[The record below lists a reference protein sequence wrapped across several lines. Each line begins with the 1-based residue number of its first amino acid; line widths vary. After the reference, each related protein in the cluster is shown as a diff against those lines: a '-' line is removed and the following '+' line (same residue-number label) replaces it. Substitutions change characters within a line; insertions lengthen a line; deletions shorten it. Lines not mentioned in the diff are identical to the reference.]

1 MNILVLLKR
10 VPDTASKIKVA
21 ADGMAID
28 PAGVEFVINPYD
40 EIAIE
45 QAIQLK
51 EAGGGK
57 VTVLCLGPKEA
68 TKEIRTALAMGADE
82 GILLVDGMLGD
93 GAGGR
98 DAVSTADALAGA
110 AGDVECDL
118 VLAGWKAVDTDDGA
132 VAHLLAGKLGLPCV
146 TFVTKLET
154 GDGQVTAHREV
165 EGVTE
170 VVEVKLPALLTVQK
184 GLVEPRY
191 TSLKGIMM
199 AKRKKIDEREASSG
213 EPKVTILGMTPP
225 PPRPEGRI
233 VGEGADAVPALVQ
246 ALSDEQKLL

>member
-57 VTVLCLGPKEA
+57 ITVLCLGPNAA

-82 GILLVDGMLGD
+82 GILLVDETP
-93 GAGGR
+93 GR
-98 DAVSTADALAGA
+98 DAVSTAKALAA
-110 AGDVECDL
+110 AAKDIEFDL
-118 VLAGWKAVDTDDGA
+118 VLAGWKSVDTDDGA
-132 VAHLLAGKLGLPCV
+132 ATHFLAAELGLPCV
-146 TFVTKLET
+146 TMITKLET
-154 GDGQVTAHREV
+154 GDGQVVAHREV

-170 VVEVKLPALLTVQK
+170 VVEVKLPAMLTCQK

-199 AKRKKIDEREASSG
+199 AKRKKIDERAAEAG
-213 EPKVTILGMTPP
+213 EPKIRIRTMTPP
-225 PPRPEGRI
+225 PPRPAGRI
-233 VGEGADAVPALVQ
+233 VGEGADAVPALIQ

>member
-1 MNILVLLKR
+1 MKILVLTKR
-10 VPDTASKIKVA
+10 VPDTAAKIKVA

-28 PAGVEFVINPYD
+28 PSGVEFVINPYD

-45 QAIQLK
+45 QAIQFK
-51 EAGGGK
+51 EAGGGHI
-57 VTVLCLGPKEA
+57 TILCMGPAAA

-82 GILLVDGMLGD
+82 GILLVDD
-93 GAGGR
+93 GAPR
-98 DAVSTADALAGA
+98 DATSTASALAA
-110 AGDVECDL
+110 AAKDVEFDL
-118 VLAGWKAVDTDDGA
+118 VLAGWKSVDTDDGT
-132 VAHLLAGKLGLPCV
+132 VAHLLANELGIPCV
-146 TFVTKLET
+146 SMVTGLT
-154 GDGQVTAHREV
+154 AADGAMTAHREV

-170 VVEVKLPALLTVQK
+170 VVEVKLPAMITVQK

-199 AKRKKIDEREASSG
+199 AKRKKIDERPAKTA
-213 EPKVTILGMTPP
+213 EPKIRMLAMTPP

-233 VGEGADAVPALVQ
+233 VGEGADAVPALIQ